1 MLHVCIGSDLYV
13 DINQSIVLGGSL
25 VASCYMEVIVE
36 RLKRQLGTKFMMNR
50 SSFR

>member
-1 MLHVCIGSDLYV
+1 MLIS
-13 DINQSIVLGGSL
+13 INLLFLIVSL

-36 RLKRQLGTKFMMNR
+36 QLQLDTKFVMNR